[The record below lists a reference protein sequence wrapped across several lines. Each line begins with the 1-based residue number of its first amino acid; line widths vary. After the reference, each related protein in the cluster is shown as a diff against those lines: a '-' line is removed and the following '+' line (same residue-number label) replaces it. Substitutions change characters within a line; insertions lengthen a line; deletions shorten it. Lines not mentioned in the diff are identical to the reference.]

1 MDLPR
6 LRRIRQGAVMSQE
19 ELAERS
25 GVARDTISKLE
36 TGRRGAY
43 PSTIRKLAAGLEVRP
58 QMLMGGVEYLD
69 EPPEEESSEK
79 KPSKE
84 TERAKRIGFSSG
96 SLRKPWPQASS
107 IKECWCFSEI
117 TSPGTQW
124 CCAFGLRVK
133 SSTLLMA
140 VICCLKPFQAGT
152 AARACSPAATW
163 ATSSHCAPASAVR
176 SIVPSPKPAYSVP
189 GV

>member
-58 QMLMGGVEYLD
+58 QMLMGGVEYLEED
-69 EPPEEESSEK
+69 PESEQIENKPSEESGRDRK
-79 KPSKE
+79 V
-84 TERAKRIGFSSG
+84 GF
-96 SLRKPWPQASS
+96 
-107 IKECWCFSEI
+107 
-117 TSPGTQW
+117 
-124 CCAFGLRVK
+124 
-133 SSTLLMA
+133 
-140 VICCLKPFQAGT
+140 
-152 AARACSPAATW
+152 
-163 ATSSHCAPASAVR
+163 
-176 SIVPSPKPAYSVP
+176 
-189 GV
+189 